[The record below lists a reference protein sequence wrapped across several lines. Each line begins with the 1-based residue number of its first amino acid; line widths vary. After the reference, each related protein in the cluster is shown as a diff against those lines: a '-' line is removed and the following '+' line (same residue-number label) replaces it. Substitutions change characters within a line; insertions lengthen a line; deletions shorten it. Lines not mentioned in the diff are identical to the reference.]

1 MLPTPE
7 LEIARNLPAEHCTP
21 AEAER
26 YTRWLATHHYE
37 NFNVVS
43 WLLPRELHQHFYNV
57 YAYCRWSDDLGDEV
71 ADSAR
76 ALQLLDAWE
85 DELRLIYA
93 EGSGPA
99 HPVLI
104 ALRETVRAK
113 NIPITPFS
121 DLLRA
126 FRQDQTVK
134 RYATWAEVFD
144 YCVYSANP
152 VGRLV
157 LYLCD
162 YGDAARQKM
171 SDATCTALQLANFWQ
186 DVSRDLEKGRIYIP
200 IEALTGFELT
210 ADDIT
215 SKRFD
220 ERYIALM
227 KSLIARTRELFDE
240 GRPLA
245 KTVKPFL
252 RTDLEMFTRGGLAI
266 LDAIESSGYNTLEY
280 RPSLGKLTQAKLLV
294 QTLAITTFS
303 RFSRESMPEFENGA
317 SGVKTPEGKADV
329 MSELKLRP
337 PNEVRPPHE
346 LRPDEGVISTDVLRV
361 ESLGEGRRVVSVG
374 SYSDSVR
381 DSYAE
386 CNRIAKASHSSFY
399 YAFFGLRKEKRNALC
414 ALYAFMRLID
424 DVSDEP
430 GDLESKRQG
439 LARWRAMLDDA
450 VDGRTGGHAVLP
462 ALADTIGRF
471 EIPTRYFHDLIL
483 GAEMDLTVS
492 TYATF
497 DRLSEYCY
505 RVAGTVGLT
514 CLHVFGFSDPKAPDL
529 AERLGLAFQL
539 TNIIRDVGT
548 DYAIGRIYLPQEDL
562 ERFGVRAEELGG
574 PVTPKLQE
582 LLRFEAERAWQMYQE
597 GAPLVKKINA
607 DSRATLWA
615 LVRTY
620 STLLAR
626 IEEREFDVFSS
637 RISTSSAEKI
647 QFLLTAGMTGWW
659 KKDALAK
666 RSGDRR
672 RLGGTVVRRRA
683 G

>member
-7 LEIARNLPAEHCTP
+7 LEIARNLPQANCAP
-21 AEAER
+21 SEAER

-71 ADSAR
+71 ADPAR

-85 DELRLIYA
+85 EELRLVYA
-93 EGSGPA
+93 DGAGPA

-104 ALRETVRAK
+104 ALRETIRAK
-113 NIPITPFS
+113 DIPLQPFC

-126 FRQDQTVK
+126 FRQDQVVH
-134 RYATWAEVFD
+134 RYATWDEVLD

-157 LYLCD
+157 LYLCGYRD
-162 YGDAARQKM
+162 ERRQKL
-171 SDATCTALQLANFWQ
+171 SDFTCTALQLANFWQ

-200 IEALTGFELT
+200 LEALAAHGLSE
-210 ADDIT
+210 ADIVN
-215 SKRFD
+215 KRLD
-220 ERYIALM
+220 SRYSALM
-227 KSLIARTRELFDE
+227 ASLIARTRQLFAA

-245 KTVKPFL
+245 RTVQPFL
-252 RTDLEMFTRGGLAI
+252 RVDLEMFSRGGLAI
-266 LDAIESSGYNTLEY
+266 LDAIEASGYNTLEQ
-280 RPSLGKLTQAKLLV
+280 RPSLSKWTQARLLGK
-294 QTLAITTFS
+294 TLAVSAFS
-303 RFSRESMPEFENGA
+303 RGINSHDTSVRDDAQAVAPSSDDLQESVSR
-317 SGVKTPEGKADV
+317 D
-329 MSELKLRP
+329 
-337 PNEVRPPHE
+337 H
-346 LRPDEGVISTDVLRV
+346 GVIRLHP
-361 ESLGEGRRVVSVG
+361 
-374 SYSDSVR
+374 YSDAAR

-386 CNRIAKASHSSFY
+386 CNRVARASRSSFY
-399 YAFFGLRKEKRNALC
+399 FAFFGLRKEKRNALC

-430 GDLESKRQG
+430 GDLESKRQS
-439 LARWRAMLDDA
+439 LARWRGLLDQAIGGQTD
-450 VDGRTGGHAVLP
+450 GHAVLP
-462 ALADTIGRF
+462 ALADTIARF
-471 EIPTRYFHDLIL
+471 QIPTRYFHDLIL

-539 TNIIRDVGT
+539 TNIIRDVGS
-548 DYAIGRIYLPQEDL
+548 DYAMGRIYLPQEDL
-562 ERFGVRAEELGG
+562 DRFGVRAQELRG
-574 PVTPKLQE
+574 PITPKLQE
-582 LLRFEAERAWQMYQE
+582 LLAFEADRAWQMYQE
-597 GAPLVKKINA
+597 GAPLVSRVNA

-620 STLLAR
+620 SSLLAR
-626 IEEREFDVFSS
+626 IEEREFDVFSARVS
-637 RISTSSAEKI
+637 LSSAEKI
-647 QFLLTAGMTGWW
+647 QYLLTAGLAARRAGWW
-659 KKDALAK
+659 KGDVLAK
-666 RSGDRR
+666 RSSNRR
-672 RLGGTVVRRRA
+672 RTGGPFVRRRA

>member
-7 LEIARNLPAEHCTP
+7 LEIARNLPQANCTP

-43 WLLPRELHQHFYNV
+43 WLLPRRLHQHFYNV
-57 YAYCRWSDDLGDEV
+57 YAYCRWADDLGDEV
-71 ADSAR
+71 ADPAR

-85 DELRLIYA
+85 NELRLIYA
-93 EGSGPA
+93 DGAGPA

-104 ALRETVRAK
+104 ALRETIRAK
-113 NIPITPFS
+113 DIPLQPFC

-126 FRQDQTVK
+126 FRQDQTVQ
-134 RYATWAEVFD
+134 RYSTWDEVLD

-157 LYLCD
+157 LYLCGYRD
-162 YGDAARQKM
+162 ELRQKL
-171 SDATCTALQLANFWQ
+171 SDFTCTALQLANFLQ

-200 IEALTGFELT
+200 LEALAAHGLS
-210 ADDIT
+210 ADDIVD
-215 SKRFD
+215 KRFD
-220 ERYIALM
+220 ARYTELM
-227 KSLIARTRELFDE
+227 KSLIARTRELFGA

-245 KTVKPFL
+245 QTVPPFL
-252 RTDLEMFTRGGLAI
+252 SVDLEMFSRGGLAI
-266 LDAIESSGYNTLEY
+266 LDAIEASGYNTLEH
-280 RPSLGKLTQAKLLV
+280 RPSLSKWTQAKLLGK
-294 QTLAITTFS
+294 TLALSAFS
-303 RFSRESMPEFENGA
+303 RGGKSQHAAAAANESDATEIAPTSSEN
-317 SGVKTPEGKADV
+317 SNDV
-329 MSELKLRP
+329 VPRDRSVIKLRP
-337 PNEVRPPHE
+337 
-346 LRPDEGVISTDVLRV
+346 
-361 ESLGEGRRVVSVG
+361 
-374 SYSDSVR
+374 YSDSVR
-381 DSYAE
+381 ESYAE
-386 CNRIAKASHSSFY
+386 CNRIARAAHSSFY
-399 YAFFGLRKEKRNALC
+399 LAFFGLRKEKRNALC

-430 GDLESKRQG
+430 GDLESKRQA
-439 LARWRAMLDDA
+439 LARWRGMLDQA
-450 VDGRTGGHAVLP
+450 IGGHTSSHAVLP
-462 ALADTIGRF
+462 ALADTIERF
-471 EIPTRYFHDLIL
+471 QIPTRYFHDLIL

-539 TNIIRDVGT
+539 TNIIRDVGS
-548 DYAIGRIYLPQEDL
+548 DCKMGRIYLPQEEL
-562 ERFGVRAEELGG
+562 VRFGIRAEELHG
-574 PVTPKLQE
+574 PVTPQLQE
-582 LLRFEAERAWQMYQE
+582 LLAFEAERAWQMYQE
-597 GAPLVKKINA
+597 GAPLISRVNA

-620 STLLAR
+620 SSLLAR
-626 IEEREFDVFSS
+626 IEEREFDVFTA
-637 RISTSSAEKI
+637 RISLSSAEKI
-647 QFLLTAGMTGWW
+647 QYLLTAGLAARRAGWW
-659 KKDALAK
+659 KRDALAK
-666 RSGDRR
+666 RVGDRR
-672 RLGGTVVRRRA
+672 RTGGPRLRRRA